1 MSPILSRVGFSL
13 GFGGKRGGGPKPF
26 SATGGDA
33 TILNGGYKIHIFLQ
47 PGDFNVS
54 GSPGPVE
61 YLVIAGGGS
70 GGGHYGGGGGAGGF
84 RTGTGLPINVGPNPI
99 TVGAGAPQTP
109 GSGYP
114 SGITGNPSVFSSI
127 TSQAGGG
134 GGSRAPN
141 SGNPGQPGGSA
152 GGGGGY
158 GGTPGGTGNF
168 PPVSPPQGTSG
179 GTCQNES
186 AEGTRGAGG
195 GGAST
200 AGANSTPGPGGG
212 GPGSPISWLPGPG
225 IYPLLPSP
233 VQSTVTTSWRD
244 TLGPT
249 GMFAGGGG
257 GGSEAGGAGGGGAGG
272 GGSGGSG
279 GGIGGDGR
287 AYTGS
292 GGGGAGQKD
301 YGSRGGAGGNGVV
314 VVRYLA

>member
-1 MSPILSRVGFSL
+1 MAPILSRVGFSR
-13 GFGGKRGGGPKPF
+13 GFGSKKGGGPKPF

-54 GSPGPVE
+54 GSSGPVE
-61 YLVIAGGGS
+61 YVVIAGGGS

-84 RTGTGLPINVGPNPI
+84 RTGTGLLVNIGPNPV

-114 SGITGNPSVFSSI
+114 TGITGNPSVFSTI
-127 TSQAGGG
+127 TARAGGG

-141 SGNPGQPGGSA
+141 SGNSGQSGGSG

-158 GGTPGGTGNF
+158 GGTPGGSGNF
-168 PPVSPPQGTSG
+168 PPVSPPQGNPG
-179 GTCQNES
+179 GTCQNEA

-200 AGANSTPGPGGG
+200 SGANSTPGPGSGG
-212 GPGSPISWLPGPG
+212 SGSPISWLPGPG
-225 IYPLLPSP
+225 IYPLLPGP

-257 GGSEAGGAGGGGAGG
+257 GGSDAGGAGGGGSGG

-279 GGIGGDGR
+279 GGIGGAGVN
-287 AYTGS
+287 YTGS

-301 YGSRGGAGGNGVV
+301 SGSRGGAGGNGIVV
-314 VVRYLA
+314 IRYLA